1 MTLLSIPDMNCG
13 HCKASVTEALSAVPG
28 TQTISVDLTKRQ
40 VEVTGSPSPES
51 LLVALLEVG
60 FPAQIIPAS

>member
-51 LLVALLEVG
+51 LLFALLEVG